1 MRHLPQKQLFRIN
14 NPINNKKVDDSSINK
29 EMLEN
34 GLATYYRFKN
44 NAVDTED
51 PTDDDLVD
59 DGIAYNKFRLENYAV
74 PIEDSPFSADYRA
87 GDLYRLQNPNSMT
100 EPSRTVYSKLLV
112 QKIRQY
118 YLMNPQYH
126 LAYYDVSAESPS
138 GDPTPSAVFSEIV
151 RQVYTPELIKTVIAE
166 TTPIVVAESE
176 PINTPIQVI
185 KTIEETTTQ
194 TKETISEI
202 TKSTEQAEPIVQTEQ
217 TNQQTSAEIKS
228 KINVNK
234 IFSDINISDENI
246 SVYQNKI
253 KNVHIPPPVLNNNI
267 SDEVILE
274 NFEVEYNA
282 FIEMLKEQ
290 KNINSNNNI

>member
-1 MRHLPQKQLFRIN
+1 
-14 NPINNKKVDDSSINK
+14 
-29 EMLEN
+29 MLEN

-44 NAVDTED
+44 NAIDTKD

-59 DGIAYNKFRLENYAV
+59 DGIAYNKFRLENSAV

-87 GDLYRLQNPNSMT
+87 GDLYRLQNPNFMT
-100 EPSRTVYSKLLV
+100 EPSGTIYSQLLI
-112 QKIRQY
+112 QKINQY

-126 LAYYDVSAESPS
+126 LEYYDVSAEAPS

-151 RQVYTPELIKTVIAE
+151 RKVYTPELITTVIAE
-166 TTPIVVAESE
+166 TTPIVVAEPE

-185 KTIEETTTQ
+185 TATEETSTQ

-202 TKSTEQAEPIVQTEQ
+202 TESTEQAELIVQTEQ

-228 KINVNK
+228 KININK
-234 IFSDINISDENI
+234 IFSDINISDEDI
-246 SVYQNKI
+246 SEYQNKI

-267 SDEVILE
+267 SDKVILE
-274 NFEVEYNA
+274 NFEIEYNA

-290 KNINSNNNI
+290 NNINSNNNI